1 MARFRVQ
8 VDAASQ
14 HGSSWWYV
22 DLGRSLPVEY
32 VHLYLPTRELLAQWL
47 GDKLVDVPGLEVR
60 VGDVEPGSPGD
71 VGDTRAAGNSS
82 SNSSG
87 ATAGGGAA
95 NPVCATGVPAMAAGA
110 SPGPTV
116 VDCGGMAGRFVVV
129 RLAQAGQLALCEV
142 KVRQG
147 GNRCFKLLTTCS
159 CCGKRYEGVIVHRS

>member
-1 MARFRVQ
+1 MQ

-32 VHLYLPTRELLAQWL
+32 VQLRLPTQELLTQWL
-47 GDKLVDVPGLEVR
+47 GDKLVGVPSLEVR

-71 VGDTRAAGNSS
+71 VGEPRAAGT
-82 SNSSG
+82 SNSSRSSR

-95 NPVCATGVPAMAAGA
+95 NPVCARGLPAVAAGA

-116 VDCGGMAGRFVVV
+116 VDCAGMAGRFVVV
-129 RLAQAGQLALCEV
+129 RLPQAGQLALCEV
-142 KVRQG
+142 QVRQAG
-147 GNRCFKLLTTCS
+147 HH
-159 CCGKRYEGVIVHRS
+159 CCKPRTS